1 MKFHTKN
8 VSVKTDKK
16 LEILDVTSDISRIVE
31 ESGFSDGLVNLW
43 VPHSTAAVAIN
54 EHDIDLWE
62 DILSTME
69 RLVPV
74 KGDYRHNAKYGWSSR
89 EQNAHAH
96 ILNCMIK
103 PDVNIPLQGGRLQ
116 LGTWQSILFIEL
128 DGPRSRSIRVQ
139 VMGEQRSSEG

>member
-1 MKFHTKN
+1 MKFYVRN
-8 VSVKTDKK
+8 VPVRTGKK
-16 LEILDVTSDISRIVE
+16 LEILDVTSDVDRIVE
-31 ESGFSDGLVNLW
+31 ESGVKDGLVNLW
-43 VPHSTAAVAIN
+43 VPHSTAAIAVN
-54 EHDIDLWE
+54 EHDTDLWE
-62 DILSTME
+62 DILSTLG

-74 KGDYRHNAKYGWSSR
+74 KADYRHNAKYGWIAR

-103 PDVNIPLQGGRLQ
+103 PDVAVPLQGGRLQ

-139 VMGEQRSSEG
+139 VMGET